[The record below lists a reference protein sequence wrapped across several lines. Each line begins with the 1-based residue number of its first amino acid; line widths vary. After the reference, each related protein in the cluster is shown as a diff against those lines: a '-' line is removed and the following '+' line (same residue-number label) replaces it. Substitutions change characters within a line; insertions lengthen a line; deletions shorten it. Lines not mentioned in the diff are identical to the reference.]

1 MSVSKIWPELAASFR
16 REIAIGT
23 TQSASL
29 GRVAFCPDTR
39 DEARR
44 RRQARS
50 AHAIEA
56 ERGARRP
63 RWRPPEAARD
73 LRPHGVLRR
82 RLQRTLGFAEAVLL
96 RRVSPSP
103 LRPHAFDRAKP
114 NRFRSQRNRLF
125 SSPSA
130 SVDVGP
136 RPLACHTPAPLPTCL
151 SPPHPRSF
159 SRRRPGRRFSCPGA
173 RCLRCLTGSIAP
185 AHSSPSARRC
195 SRPPVQPAGGPL
207 RAAAVEVRR
216 HRRWRQAAES
226 SGVCMREAGATCEP
240 GSGRPRWRP
249 PEAARDLRPH
259 GVLRR
264 RLVAAEVCRLQ
275 ALPRVTALLTAPLLA
290 PQAGWPCQHAVLA
303 LPGPRRLDGSFA
315 GRQES
320 G

>member
-1 MSVSKIWPELAASFR
+1 MYQKSGLSSCFRIRLAITQVSRVNRHARHLTR
-16 REIAIGT
+16 R
-23 TQSASL
+23 L
-29 GRVAFCPDTR
+29 G
-39 DEARR
+39 ARR
-44 RRQARS
+44 RRLARS

-82 RLQRTLGFAEAVLL
+82 RLQRTLWFAEAVLL

-103 LRPHAFDRAKP
+103 LRPHPFDRAKP
-114 NRFRSQRNRLF
+114 NRFRSQRNRLL

-216 HRRWRQAAES
+216 HRRWRQAEES
-226 SGVCMREAGATCEP
+226 SHVDRRAAGVAYEP
-240 GSGRPRWRP
+240 GSGRLGRAGPACSLAGGRP
-249 PEAARDLRPH
+249 KRGGLCLSACLAIARCVVPASPPGTR
-259 GVLRR
+259 
-264 RLVAAEVCRLQ
+264 
-275 ALPRVTALLTAPLLA
+275 
-290 PQAGWPCQHAVLA
+290 AV
-303 LPGPRRLDGSFA
+303 
-315 GRQES
+315 ES
-320 G
+320 GHGESSQSLCRCERCAE

>member
-1 MSVSKIWPELAASFR
+1 MSAKKSGLSSPPPFGARLQLARRNQQVWPACADSPR
-16 REIAIGT
+16 A
-23 TQSASL
+23 
-29 GRVAFCPDTR
+29 
-39 DEARR
+39 EARR

-103 LRPHAFDRAKP
+103 LRPHPFDRAKP
-114 NRFRSQRNRLF
+114 NRFRSQRNRLL

-159 SRRRPGRRFSCPGA
+159 SRRRLGRRFSCPGA
-173 RCLRCLTGSIAP
+173 RCLRCLTGLHRACTQLSISAP
-185 AHSSPSARRC
+185 LLTTAGALAARC
-195 SRPPVQPAGGPL
+195 VQL
-207 RAAAVEVRR
+207 QEAVEVRR
-216 HRRWRQAAES
+216 HPRWRQAAES
-226 SGVCMREAGATCEP
+226 SGVCMRAAGATCEP
-240 GSGRPRWRP
+240 GSGRLGRAGP
-249 PEAARDLRPH
+249 A
-259 GVLRR
+259 
-264 RLVAAEVCRLQ
+264 CS
-275 ALPRVTALLTAPLLA
+275 LA
-290 PQAGWPCQHAVLA
+290 G
-303 LPGPRRLDGSFA
+303 
-315 GRQES
+315 GRQKRGGLCLSACLAIARCVVPASPPGTRAVEIGHGES
-320 G
+320 SQSLCRCERCAE

>member
-1 MSVSKIWPELAASFR
+1 M
-16 REIAIGT
+16 
-23 TQSASL
+23 
-29 GRVAFCPDTR
+29 
-39 DEARR
+39 
-44 RRQARS
+44 
-50 AHAIEA
+50 
-56 ERGARRP
+56 
-63 RWRPPEAARD
+63 
-73 LRPHGVLRR
+73 RR

-103 LRPHAFDRAKP
+103 LRPHPFDRAKP
-114 NRFRSQRNRLF
+114 NRFRSQRNRLL

-216 HRRWRQAAES
+216 HRRWRQAEES
-226 SGVCMREAGATCEP
+226 SDVGRRAAGVAYEP
-240 GSGRPRWRP
+240 GSGRLGRAGPASSLAGGRP
-249 PEAARDLRPH
+249 KRGGLCLSACLAIARCVVPASPPGTR
-259 GVLRR
+259 
-264 RLVAAEVCRLQ
+264 
-275 ALPRVTALLTAPLLA
+275 
-290 PQAGWPCQHAVLA
+290 AV
-303 LPGPRRLDGSFA
+303 
-315 GRQES
+315 ES
-320 G
+320 GHGESSQSLCRCERCAE